1 MSEKQWTLF
10 RISIP
15 NVILGTHINPTVIHR
30 FSEIQMAVTP
40 VLCPATSL
48 WEFDHEEGRRRRKK
62 GKVTFGSQNGFFSKT
77 WFQLENIGKAYL
89 QKHFKPSIVTYLKNV
104 PIGEVGVGQRWKL
117 EGALISLWRETHQA
131 FEWPLGSLQSPP
143 VYQENLLIRC
153 SIASWDGVCLLI
165 RDSCLFSLCR
175 ATVKCPWGS
184 SAPFSLVSP
193 GDTRW
198 Q

>member
-104 PIGEVGVGQRWKL
+104 PIGEVGGWP
-117 EGALISLWRETHQA
+117 EMETGGCSDLIVE
-131 FEWPLGSLQSPP
+131 
-143 VYQENLLIRC
+143 
-153 SIASWDGVCLLI
+153 
-165 RDSCLFSLCR
+165 RDSPGLWVATGVTPKSPCLPGKLTNQVFHRLLGRSVL
-175 ATVKCPWGS
+175 ADQG
-184 SAPFSLVSP
+184 LVSIQP
-193 GDTRW
+193 LQGDC
-198 Q
+198 